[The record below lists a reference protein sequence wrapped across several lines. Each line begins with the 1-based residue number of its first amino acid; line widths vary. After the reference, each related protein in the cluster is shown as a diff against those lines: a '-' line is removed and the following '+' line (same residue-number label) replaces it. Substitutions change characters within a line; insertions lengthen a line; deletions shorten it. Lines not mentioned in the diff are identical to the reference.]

1 MTSMLGVAAARAIR
15 RDARIRL
22 SSHTQAPARVRAVDE
37 DLRRLL
43 RETPLFAGL
52 DAAAA
57 DELARRL
64 VRRTYDRGQ
73 PLFHQGDVG
82 DSLYVLVEGAV
93 AIVVSSENGDRMVLT
108 TLHAPDVV
116 GEIALLDGG
125 PRSASAEAVEP
136 VTALILSRATF
147 LELVKEHAALADQL
161 LRGLGA
167 LVRRLSE
174 QAADFVFLDLGG
186 RIAKILLRLA
196 EDVPRVDGVPIEV
209 PVVQVRLAEMAGGS
223 RQSVNQILQSFAQR
237 GYVEIT
243 GRRVLICDPEALARR
258 AGLA

>member
-1 MTSMLGVAAARAIR
+1 M
-15 RDARIRL
+15 
-22 SSHTQAPARVRAVDE
+22 
-37 DLRRLL
+37 
-43 RETPLFAGL
+43 PLFAGL
-52 DAAAA
+52 DDAAAE
-57 DELARRL
+57 ELARRL
-64 VRRTYDRGQ
+64 MRRTYDRGQ

-82 DSLYVLVEGAV
+82 DSLYLIVEGSV

-136 VTALILSRATF
+136 VTALVLSRVTF
-147 LELVKEHAALADQL
+147 LELVKEHALADQL
-161 LRGLGA
+161 LRGFGA

-174 QAADFVFLDLGG
+174 QASDFVFLDLGG

-223 RQSVNQILQSFAQR
+223 RQSVNQILQSFVQR
-237 GYVEIT
+237 GYIEIAHR
-243 GRRVLICDPEALARR
+243 GVLICDPEALARR